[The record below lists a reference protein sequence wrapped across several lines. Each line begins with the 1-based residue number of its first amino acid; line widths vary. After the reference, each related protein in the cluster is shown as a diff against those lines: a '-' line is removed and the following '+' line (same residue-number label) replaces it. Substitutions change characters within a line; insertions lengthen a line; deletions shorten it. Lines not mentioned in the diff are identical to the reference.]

1 MILQKLKITIIKDNR
16 EKLNAVLISSKSE
29 HRMIERERIIAHLEK
44 VAEKLEISLKAAR
57 KQRKR
62 FILKDFRDYWK
73 TLFLMSI

>member
-57 KQRKR
+57 K
-62 FILKDFRDYWK
+62 
-73 TLFLMSI
+73 